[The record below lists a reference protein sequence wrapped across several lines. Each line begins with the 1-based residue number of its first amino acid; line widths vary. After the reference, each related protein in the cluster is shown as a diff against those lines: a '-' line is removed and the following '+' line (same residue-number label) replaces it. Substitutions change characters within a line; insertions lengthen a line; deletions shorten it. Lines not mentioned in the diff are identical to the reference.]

1 MTIDELKDILS
12 CDESL
17 EQACHELVTSLSPQ
31 VKELILSIKT
41 QKLSAKNLQLV
52 TSLSQRSRNMFKK
65 HCLAPAI
72 QSGILSM
79 TIPNIPSHPAQQYY
93 LSDLG
98 MRLLEVLSNDS
109 EVDKE

>member
-1 MTIDELKDILS
+1 MTIDELKDILGR
-12 CDESL
+12 DESL
-17 EQACHELVTSLSPQ
+17 EQACHE
-31 VKELILSIKT
+31 
-41 QKLSAKNLQLV
+41 LV